1 MEIKTIQELSDV
13 VYNNM
18 GDYSQLVIHFVQDVE
33 TLILTEEKETLYDIF
48 QIQYDIQLV
57 MDVIDKSL
65 KKDVEALSFLY
76 DILSEEAKQIKY
88 N

>member
-18 GDYSQLVIHFVQDVE
+18 GDYSQLVIDFVQDVE
-33 TLILTEEKETLYDIF
+33 TLILTERKETLYDIF

>member
-18 GDYSQLVIHFVQDVE
+18 GDYSQLVIDFVQDVE

-48 QIQYDIQLV
+48 KIQYDIQLV

-76 DILSEEAKQIKY
+76 DILSEEAKQIKS

>member
-18 GDYSQLVIHFVQDVE
+18 GDYSQLVIDFVQDVE

-76 DILSEEAKQIKY
+76 DILSEEAKQIKS